1 MSAPRIEEL
10 LRRLEAD
17 EVHRVHRF
25 DPGAGFT
32 DRVAVLP
39 SAFNPPT
46 EAHLRLLDLA
56 LDDEDVS
63 AASAL
68 LSTRNVDKGLYGA
81 GLLDRIGMLLALRR
95 AGEDVAVLASNAA
108 RISDQA
114 HALREEH
121 PGIGFDF
128 IVGYDTLVRV
138 FDPRYYDDM
147 VRELERFFA
156 HHRLFVANRDTATVD
171 EVRSYLQSP
180 AARDFAERIIV
191 KELEP
196 ASARRSSTAAR
207 TAVSQRGM
215 PEGVPPEVE
224 SYIAEHGLYRD
235 GGSATK

>member
-1 MSAPRIEEL
+1 MSDPRVEEA
-10 LRRLEAD
+10 LRALELA
-17 EVHRVHRF
+17 ESHRVHRL
-25 DPGAGFT
+25 DPGSDFT
-32 DRVAVLP
+32 GRVAVLP

-56 LDDEDVS
+56 LEEDDVS
-63 AASAL
+63 ASSAL

-81 GLLDRIGMLLALRR
+81 GLVHRVGMLLTLRR

-114 HALREEH
+114 RALREEH
-121 PGIGFDF
+121 PGVGFDF

-147 VRELERFFA
+147 ARELERFFA
-156 HHRLFVANRDTATVD
+156 HHRLFAANRDTATVD
-171 EVRSYLQSP
+171 EVRRYLESP

-207 TAVSQRGM
+207 SAVSERGM

-235 GGSATK
+235 MDAPTK